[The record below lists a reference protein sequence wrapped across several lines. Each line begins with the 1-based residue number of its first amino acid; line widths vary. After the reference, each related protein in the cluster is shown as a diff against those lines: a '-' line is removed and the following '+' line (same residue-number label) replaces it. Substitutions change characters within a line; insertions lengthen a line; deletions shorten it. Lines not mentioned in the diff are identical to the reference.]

1 MHSSNKQNEV
11 KNESNKSNQNIQN
24 AEIIKLKEEN
34 NKLRNDLQKAN
45 KIIATLKLQKQNEIK
60 ITDNN
65 EIKKLKEEIKL
76 KEKQLNDLKLE
87 LENERNK
94 NNNKLVN
101 FDNIIVVYF
110 TSTDQIINKHGVKC
124 LKTDTFAEVEEKLYR
139 EYPEFRETNNFF
151 ISNGF
156 PILRFKK
163 IIENNLRDGSSI
175 QLIKDE

>member
-1 MHSSNKQNEV
+1 MPSCNKQNEL
-11 KNESNKSNQNIQN
+11 KNESNESNQSVQN

-45 KIIATLKLQKQNEIK
+45 KIIATLKLQNQNEIK
-60 ITDNN
+60 IADNN

-110 TSTDQIINKHGVKC
+110 TSTDQIINKHGIKC

-163 IIENNLRDGSSI
+163 IIENNLKDGSSI
-175 QLIKDE
+175 QLIKNE